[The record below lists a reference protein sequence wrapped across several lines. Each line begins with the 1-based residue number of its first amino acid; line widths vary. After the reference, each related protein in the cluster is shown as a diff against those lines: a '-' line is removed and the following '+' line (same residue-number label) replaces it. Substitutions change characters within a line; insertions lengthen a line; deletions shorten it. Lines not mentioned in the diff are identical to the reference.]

1 VPGDG
6 AVAAGTIDP
15 AGATTVEL
23 VASTPTVAFRP
34 SLVDGRPVSARVR
47 LRNVTRRPLVLTI
60 APEQRTRSG
69 VTVSASPGG
78 RTLRAGA
85 EVDVRLTA
93 EIRNRPRAPGA
104 LTGVLRIRIRAG
116 GVLRVPWAIA
126 FPATDRPLLDG
137 VRLSAAR
144 FAPSDVRPVVL
155 SLVAGRVDGSIER
168 PQLLPLETL
177 TIDLYRGRRNLGR
190 LVDMRDVLPGRY
202 AFGLTGR
209 GPRGARLASAAYELA
224 IVATPVGG
232 GVSEEQ
238 RVSFRIR

>member
-1 VPGDG
+1 
-6 AVAAGTIDP
+6 
-15 AGATTVEL
+15 
-23 VASTPTVAFRP
+23 
-34 SLVDGRPVSARVR
+34 
-47 LRNVTRRPLVLTI
+47 
-60 APEQRTRSG
+60 
-69 VTVSASPGG
+69 
-78 RTLRAGA
+78 
-85 EVDVRLTA
+85 
-93 EIRNRPRAPGA
+93 
-104 LTGVLRIRIRAG
+104 
-116 GVLRVPWAIA
+116 VPWAIA